1 MADETP
7 NTPQDM
13 STQNTPA
20 SGLPSLEEILLPQK
34 DAPSRISTQRVNAAE
49 VLEAVNTPAA
59 PIQPAPPLETP
70 TPVTPETPPSQPP
83 HHPGDVMTLH
93 TYKSDIEETVRSKHV
108 SLADIAA
115 AQARRREEAPLTPQ
129 ETAEKKTQTT
139 KYLIIGAIFLIAA
152 LGTMAI
158 TALFS
163 AQKKAATATA
173 PASYI
178 YVDDTQVLPLATPA
192 TRDSLMQILEAA
204 REETHLALGL
214 IERLYPVVT
223 PEATTSSAAA
233 QPQAETTQELF
244 STLALGAPD
253 TLVRALLPNFVLGV
267 HVFDGN
273 QPFIIFKTDSYEQV
287 FAGMLAWEDSM
298 QSDLSPLFDRTPT
311 AHIAG
316 SGTTAAQAVSA
327 PQLLST
333 PFTDRVVENH
343 DARVIQNSSGDIILL
358 WTFIDRNT
366 LVITTNEYTLR
377 EIISRL
383 SQAPSIAVPA
393 Q

>member
-7 NTPQDM
+7 TTPQDTN
-13 STQNTPA
+13 TQETPA
-20 SGLPSLEEILLPQK
+20 SGVPSLEDILLPQK

-49 VLEAVNTPAA
+49 VLEAATAA
-59 PIQPAPPLETP
+59 VQSAPHEETAP
-70 TPVTPETPPSQPP
+70 STAPETQTSQPP

-129 ETAEKKTQTT
+129 ETVEKRTRTT
-139 KYLIIGAIFLIAA
+139 KYIIIGVVFLVAA
-152 LGTMAI
+152 LGIMIATI
-158 TALFS
+158 FFS
-163 AQKKAATATA
+163 AQKSAVTATA

-178 YVDDTQVLPLATPA
+178 YVDDTQVMPIATLA
-192 TRDSLMQILEAA
+192 TRDSLMQTLETA
-204 REETHLALGL
+204 REGTHLALGL

-223 PEATTSSAAA
+223 PEATTSSATA

-253 TLVRALLPNFVLGV
+253 TLARALLPNFVLGV

-273 QPFIIFKTDSYEQV
+273 QPFLIFKTDSYEQV
-287 FAGMLAWEDSM
+287 FAGMLTWETSM

-316 SGTTAAQAVSA
+316 SGSTAAQAVSA

-333 PFTDRVVENH
+333 PFIDRVVENH
-343 DARVIQNSSGDIILL
+343 DARVIQNSSGDILLL

-393 Q
+393 QQ